1 MIAYHQTM
9 DPTKT
14 VFADLR
20 KTAAEVVR
28 VQTESSVYIVAF
40 HHERDRNYVVVRG
53 EAGTDRENVVVR
65 DSDPRIGDQSM
76 FEVPI
81 SEWVGKTMDVA
92 LMRTSPIVSATLEAD
107 PTGTS
112 YPSRAGIRIAPP
124 PGMSDT
130 PRMVPGLG
138 KGTNVANPRPA
149 PHGMAQGTGAGQP
162 RGEVAQKVVVGQGSQ
177 VPYPQRHVMYA
188 EDVATY
194 LRSIHRRDRLWDD
207 IADDGDLTARLTR
220 ALEDSQDLIRL
231 ILRRRR

>member
-1 MIAYHQTM
+1 
-9 DPTKT
+9 
-14 VFADLR
+14 
-20 KTAAEVVR
+20 
-28 VQTESSVYIVAF
+28 
-40 HHERDRNYVVVRG
+40 
-53 EAGTDRENVVVR
+53 
-65 DSDPRIGDQSM
+65 
-76 FEVPI
+76 
-81 SEWVGKTMDVA
+81 MDVA

-231 ILRRRR
+231 ILRRRK